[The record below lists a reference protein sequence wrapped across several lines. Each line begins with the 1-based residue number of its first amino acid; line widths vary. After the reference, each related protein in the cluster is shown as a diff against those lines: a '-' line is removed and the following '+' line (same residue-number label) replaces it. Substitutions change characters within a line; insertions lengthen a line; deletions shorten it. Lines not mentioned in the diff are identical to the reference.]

1 MIDIGLGAGGNGGNV
16 IAKGSANQIKKNK
29 KSITGKYLS
38 KELKINI
45 FQKKNTNVR

>member
-1 MIDIGLGAGGNGGNV
+1 MIDIGLGAGINGGNV

-45 FQKKNTNVR
+45 LKKKNTNVR